1 MSAQS
6 NVVFEKA
13 LEFFL
18 LNLPAHFHPPNV
30 KVGIIC
36 GSGLGGIVDTIDVA
50 TKVEFPYEKIP
61 GFAVSTDKVE
71 KPHLKLVG
79 HTGKL
84 VFGLLGEHRTPT
96 VCMVGRF
103 HFYEGHNL
111 SQVTLPVRIMKLL
124 GVQNLIGKQPSCL
137 LGIKFRK
144 VVEVTNAAGGLNP
157 VFKVG
162 DIMVI
167 NDHISLPG
175 LAGNSP
181 LVGPNLDKFGPRFPP
196 TSDAYTYSLRKL
208 AFRAALATGFP
219 RDSIREG
226 VYTFV
231 SGPSYETR
239 AEARYLRSL
248 GGDAVGM
255 STAPEV
261 VVARHCG
268 IKVLGLSL
276 VTNAVV
282 TKRGKDAF
290 KEVLR
295 EAGEH
300 VEDFEEDT
308 DTIVASHE
316 EVLATSA
323 MRAEQLQSL
332 VRKVVD
338 LLGNE

>member
-61 GFAVSTDKVE
+61 GFAVSTV
-71 KPHLKLVG
+71 VG

-124 GVQNLIGKQPSCL
+124 GVQNLI
-137 LGIKFRK
+137 
-144 VVEVTNAAGGLNP
+144 VTNAAGGLNP